1 MSCCAYYHTVEY
13 RKQYLSESAD
23 ADDPDVHAALERAPL
38 LERRVHRDA
47 RAEDGAGSLQRVA
60 LRDLENL
67 NIFIT
72 NCHLLLR

>member
-1 MSCCAYYHTVEY
+1 MYSRLLKEH
-13 RKQYLSESAD
+13 LSESAD

-47 RAEDGAGSLQRVA
+47 RAEDGAGCLQRVA
-60 LRDLENL
+60 LGNLENL

-72 NCHLLLR
+72 NCHISLTKTAP